1 LIDHKGLI
9 QKRYADSP
17 AKTVLDPE
25 IERLVAEAERARPSK

>member
-1 LIDHKGLI
+1 LIDHKGVI
-9 QKRYADSP
+9 RKRYAGLP